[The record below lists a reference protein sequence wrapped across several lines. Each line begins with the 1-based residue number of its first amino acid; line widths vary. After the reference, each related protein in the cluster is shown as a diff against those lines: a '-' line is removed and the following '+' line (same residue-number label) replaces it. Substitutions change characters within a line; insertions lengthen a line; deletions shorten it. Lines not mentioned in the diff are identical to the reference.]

1 MSHPAFDTVANVARE
16 IFVEHEAK
24 GRSMKSPRIFPRE
37 AGPRGD
43 GSTRGALSL
52 AGSRLFGLCFWTTWE
67 AVMKP

>member
-37 AGPRGD
+37 AGAEEDPGRPLD
-43 GSTRGALSL
+43 PCVPPLKHNDRDD
-52 AGSRLFGLCFWTTWE
+52 R
-67 AVMKP
+67 